1 MRDYLETVTRR
12 VVVYD
17 GGMGA
22 TLEQFDLT
30 QEDYGGL
37 QGKCHEALVL
47 NRPDVIEGVHASMLD
62 AGAEVVETDT
72 FQGSR
77 LKLEE
82 WGLADYT
89 VEVNT
94 KAAEIARRAAGEHR
108 FVAGSIGPTGYLP
121 ASDDSTLGQI
131 RFGELV
137 EVFAEQAAGLVDG
150 GADLI
155 IIETAQ
161 DILEVKAAVFGAR
174 EAFKSTGR
182 TLPIHTSVSLLP
194 NGGKMLLGTDISAV
208 LCTLE
213 ALRVDVIGL
222 NCSTGPEDMR
232 DAIRFLGEFCSV
244 PVACI
249 PNAGLPLQGPD
260 GETIFP
266 EQPGPLADALAE
278 FVERYGVGVVGGC
291 CGTTPEHIRAIVER
305 VRPAGG
311 DTARGANGDTAPRT
325 TAAGA
330 ALPTRAAP
338 PSAGGGAK
346 GSTTLPTRAVA
357 PRPAP
362 RPPHLSSMIAATP
375 LVQEPHPTMV
385 GERVNSQGSRKAKQ
399 LLLADDYD
407 GLVQIAEDQVTG
419 GAHVLDTCVAL
430 TERSDEDEQMRQVV
444 KRISLTQPAPIQV
457 DSTEPEVIET
467 ALEQIP
473 GRAIVNS
480 VNLEAGRDKLD
491 RVVPLALAHGAAL
504 IALTIDEVGMAKTAQ
519 RKVEIAE
526 RIRDLCCEEHGLDP
540 ELLIFDCLTFTLT
553 TGDEE
558 WRPSA
563 VETIEGI
570 RRIKA
575 EIPHVKTSLGV
586 SNVSFG
592 VSPGARAVLN
602 SVFLHHCVQA
612 GLDLAM
618 VNPNHITPYS
628 EISHEER
635 KLADDLVFN
644 RSEDALQ
651 HFIEHFESKGETE
664 AQTTANPTEGME
676 PEEAL
681 HFHILRRRKEGVE
694 DWIDLSVEKIGAV
707 PTLNEVLLPA
717 MKEVG
722 DKFGAGEL
730 ILPFVLQS
738 AEVMKR
744 AVAQLEKYLDKIE
757 GYTKGTVV
765 LATVFGDVHDIGKSL
780 VNTILTNNG
789 YTVID
794 LGKQVPIQTILDAA
808 QEHEATAIGL
818 SALLV
823 STSKQM
829 PACIQELH
837 AKGLQYPVLIGGA
850 AINRA
855 FSFRALYPGGKDS
868 TEPYAPGVFYCKDAF
883 EGLSVM
889 DQLIDEQAHTA
900 LLEKLRAG
908 ATAFREKGEEPVEQG
923 DLTDSSVRSPA
934 RTDAPVP
941 TPPYWGV
948 REIPVDLNAVYSHLD
963 THVLFKLHWG
973 GKGVKGE
980 AWRELVEENFRPR
993 LERMWAEA
1001 NGRLAGE
1008 RPEEHANGRTGASSK
1023 DAEET
1028 QAHAP
1033 YLHPRA
1039 LLGFFPCYAA
1049 GNDIVVLD
1057 PEDRATEL
1065 TRFVCPRQPKGDRI
1079 CLADFFRS
1087 GVKVEGEGA
1096 KAGAAGAAAAAGS
1109 SSYLPPAE
1117 LDVIAVQAVTVGSE
1131 VTELM
1136 AKLEA
1141 EGEFAEQLFVHGLGV
1156 QTAEGLAEWLHHE
1169 ARAMLSI
1176 PATQG
1181 RRYSWGYP
1189 AVPEQSEHLKV
1200 EKLLDLG
1207 QIGMKIT
1214 DGYAPEPEQSTLAL
1228 VAHHPQAIYFGTRQG
1243 RLLPDGSPDD
1253 LIKGSYRDPSLAGFD
1268 GVRELADEDPPDGV
1282 VEGEDE
1288 PALAG

>member
-1 MRDYLETVTRR
+1 MAERDFRAALRER
-12 VVVYD
+12 VLVYD

-30 QEDYGGL
+30 SEDYGGL
-37 QGKCHEALVL
+37 AGKCHEALVL

-72 FQGSR
+72 FQASR
-77 LKLEE
+77 LKLDE

-89 VEVNT
+89 VEINT
-94 KAAEIARRAAGEHR
+94 KAAEIARRAAGPER
-108 FVAGSIGPTGYLP
+108 FVAGSIGPTGFLP
-121 ASDDSTLGQI
+121 ASDDPTLGQI

-137 EVFAEQAAGLVDG
+137 EVFAEQAAGLIDG
-150 GADLI
+150 GADLLI
-155 IIETAQ
+155 VETAQ

-174 EAFKSTGR
+174 EAFKQTGK

-208 LCTLE
+208 LTTLE

-222 NCSTGPEDMR
+222 NCSTGPQDMR
-232 DAIRFLGEFCSV
+232 DAIRFLGEHCPV

-266 EQPGPLADALAE
+266 ERPEPLAEALGE
-278 FVERYGVGVVGGC
+278 FVERYSVGIVGGC
-291 CGTTPEHIRAIVER
+291 CGTTPEHIRAIAER
-305 VRPAGG
+305 IDGPRGHRAGTVNGSADGASASADEQAPAS
-311 DTARGANGDTAPRT
+311 
-325 TAAGA
+325 
-330 ALPTRAAP
+330 LRAA
-338 PSAGGGAK
+338 
-346 GSTTLPTRAVA
+346 RARPV
-357 PRPAP
+357 PRAA
-362 RPPHLSSMIAATP
+362 HLSSMIAATP
-375 LVQEPHPTMV
+375 LVQEPRPTMV
-385 GERVNSQGSRKAKQ
+385 GERVNSQGSRKAKE

-407 GLVQIAEDQVTG
+407 GLVQIAEDQVGG
-419 GAHVLDTCVAL
+419 GAHVLDLCVAL
-430 TERSDEDEQMRQVV
+430 TERTDEDEQMRVLA

-457 DSTEPEVIET
+457 DSTEPEVIER

-480 VNLEAGRDKLD
+480 VNLEAGRAKLD
-491 RVVPLALAHGAAL
+491 RVVPMALAHGAAL
-504 IALTIDEVGMAKTAQ
+504 IALTIDETGMAKTAQ
-519 RKVEIAE
+519 RKVEIAQ
-526 RIRDLCCEEHGLDP
+526 RIKQLCCEEHGLDP
-540 ELLIFDCLTFTLT
+540 QLLIFDCLTFTLT

-563 VETIEGI
+563 IETIEGI
-570 RRIKA
+570 RRIKS
-575 EIPHVKTSLGV
+575 EIPDVKTSLGV

-602 SVFLHHCVQA
+602 SVFLHHCVDA

-628 EISHEER
+628 EISDEER
-635 KLADDLVFN
+635 ELADDLVFD
-644 RSEDALQ
+644 RREDALER
-651 HFIEHFESKGETE
+651 FIAHFESKGEDDTQSG
-664 AQTTANPTEGME
+664 AADPTEGME
-676 PEEAL
+676 PEQAL

-694 DWIDLSVEKIGAV
+694 DWIDKSVEKIGAV
-707 PTLNEVLLPA
+707 PTLNDVLLPA

-744 AVAQLEKYLDKIE
+744 AVARLENYLDKIE

-789 YTVID
+789 YTVVD

-808 QEHEATAIGL
+808 VEHDATAIGL

-829 PACIQELH
+829 PACIAELH
-837 AKGLQYPVLIGGA
+837 AKGLEYPVLIGGA

-855 FSFRALYPGGKDS
+855 FGYRALYPGGKESD
-868 TEPYAPGVFYCKDAF
+868 EQYAPGVFYCKDAF
-883 EGLSVM
+883 EGLAVM
-889 DQLIDEQAHTA
+889 DQLIDSPARDA
-900 LLEKLRAG
+900 LLAKLRAG
-908 ATAFREKGEEPVEQG
+908 ADEFRAKGEQPQEELNFA
-923 DLTDSSVRSPA
+923 DDSVRSAA
-934 RTDAPVP
+934 RADAPVP
-941 TPPYWGV
+941 TPPWWGV
-948 REIPVDLNAVYSHLD
+948 REVPVDMDEVYSHLD

-980 AWRELVEENFRPR
+980 AWRQLVDEDFRPR
-993 LERMWAEA
+993 LERMWSEQ
-1001 NGRLAGE
+1001 
-1008 RPEEHANGRTGASSK
+1008 
-1023 DAEET
+1023 D
-1028 QAHAP
+1028 

-1039 LLGFFPCYAA
+1039 LLGFFPCYAR
-1049 GNDIVVLD
+1049 GNAIVVLD
-1057 PEDRATEL
+1057 PRAAGPDPELDPADPASEL

-1079 CLADFFRS
+1079 CLADFFRP
-1087 GVKVEGEGA
+1087 
-1096 KAGAAGAAAAAGS
+1096 AADGR
-1109 SSYLPPAE
+1109 PPEE

-1136 AKLEA
+1136 AKLESD
-1141 EGEFAEQLFVHGLGV
+1141 GEFAEQLFVHGLGV
-1156 QTAEGLAEWLHHE
+1156 QTAEGLAEWLHAK
-1169 ARAMLSI
+1169 AREMLAI

-1200 EKLLDLG
+1200 EKLLGLER
-1207 QIGMKIT
+1207 IGMQIS
-1214 DGYAPEPEQSTLAL
+1214 DGYAPIPEQSTLAL

-1253 LIKGSYRDPSLAGFD
+1253 VIKGSDRDPSLSSSTCSHAID
-1268 GVRELADEDPPDGV
+1268 A
-1282 VEGEDE
+1282 
-1288 PALAG
+1288 